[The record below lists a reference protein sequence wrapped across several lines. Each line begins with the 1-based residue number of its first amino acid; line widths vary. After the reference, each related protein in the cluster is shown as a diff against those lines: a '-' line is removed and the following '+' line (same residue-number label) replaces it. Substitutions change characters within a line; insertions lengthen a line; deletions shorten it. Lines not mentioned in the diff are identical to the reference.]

1 MRARVAVGAVL
12 ATLAAG
18 GVAGVAMHKNV
29 TLDVDGHTMKV
40 STMAMSVDSVLRSQG
55 YTPADGDQVSPGPD
69 AGFGDGSTI
78 TMKRL
83 KTVVIDVDDEHSGT
97 VVEKMSIRKGELVEV
112 TANLRAGVD
121 AELAFAYALA
131 QPASAQVA

>member
-40 STMAMSVDSVLRSQG
+40 STCLL
-55 YTPADGDQVSPGPD
+55 YTSDAAD
-69 AGFGDGSTI
+69 
-78 TMKRL
+78 
-83 KTVVIDVDDEHSGT
+83 E
-97 VVEKMSIRKGELVEV
+97 
-112 TANLRAGVD
+112 
-121 AELAFAYALA
+121 
-131 QPASAQVA
+131 